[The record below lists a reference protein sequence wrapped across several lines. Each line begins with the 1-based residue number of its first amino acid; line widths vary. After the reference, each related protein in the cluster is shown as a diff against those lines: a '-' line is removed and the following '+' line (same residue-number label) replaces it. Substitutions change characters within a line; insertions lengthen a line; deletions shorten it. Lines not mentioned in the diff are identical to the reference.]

1 MGSAV
6 LEVGLNHPLLR
17 EGLQVVVAPSDLP
30 DDSPLAFLGP
40 LLPEVLPIVI
50 YAISRDDLSD
60 QVRWIPVCD
69 GIMIDVQDIFR
80 CYRKTR
86 KKKALGHL

>member
-17 EGLQVVVAPSDLP
+17 EGLQVVVAPSESP
-30 DDSPLAFLGP
+30 DGSPLAFLGP

-60 QVRWIPVCD
+60 QVRQYLYVAGRDD
-69 GIMIDVQDIFR
+69 GR
-80 CYRKTR
+80 ECS
-86 KKKALGHL
+86 A